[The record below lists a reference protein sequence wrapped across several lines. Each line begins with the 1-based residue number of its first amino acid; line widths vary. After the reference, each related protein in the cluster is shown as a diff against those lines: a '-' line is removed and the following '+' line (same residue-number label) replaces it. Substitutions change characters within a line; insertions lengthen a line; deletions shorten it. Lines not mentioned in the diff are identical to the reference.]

1 MTCEKMK
8 CENDDFSFDDRDNLY
23 RVFKNDEDK
32 KKETINLKEGK
43 CITLESLYNEFIK
56 PPLEKEK
63 KRYNTR
69 NYFDKENK
77 PVRDQSQIGYR
88 LMNLIL
94 YSHLFTSVL
103 FTNKKEKYLYNENIF
118 R

>member
-43 CITLESLYNEFIK
+43 CITLESLYNEFTTFIK
-56 PPLEKEK
+56 RK

-77 PVRDQSQIGYR
+77 QPKSNRI
-88 LMNLIL
+88 
-94 YSHLFTSVL
+94 
-103 FTNKKEKYLYNENIF
+103 
-118 R
+118 

>member
-1 MTCEKMK
+1 MK
-8 CENDDFSFDDRDNLY
+8 CKNDDFSFDDRDNLY

-43 CITLESLYNEFIK
+43 CINLESLYNEFTTFRK
-56 PPLEKEK
+56 RK
-63 KRYNTR
+63 KTR

-103 FTNKKEKYLYNENIF
+103 FTNKKEKL
-118 R
+118 